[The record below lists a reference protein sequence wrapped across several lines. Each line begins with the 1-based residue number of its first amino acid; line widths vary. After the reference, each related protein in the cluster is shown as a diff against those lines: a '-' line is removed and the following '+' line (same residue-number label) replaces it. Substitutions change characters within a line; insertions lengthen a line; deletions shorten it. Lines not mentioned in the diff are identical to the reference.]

1 LGEWRF
7 FAFKRKYNA
16 VSGPLESPL
25 SGAKQQ
31 SDYWLLFLYIMAALS
46 RPKRRSQIMQKRNI
60 EIKLRLDKKEAE
72 SLNKRVK
79 KSGLSRESYLRH
91 IINGLVPTD
100 VPPPDYY
107 SMMRE
112 LHGIG
117 NNLNQI
123 AQKAHVLNVL
133 DVKRYDEAVKAL
145 DSAVLNIT
153 NAVMLPRKIE

>member
-1 LGEWRF
+1 
-7 FAFKRKYNA
+7 
-16 VSGPLESPL
+16 
-25 SGAKQQ
+25 
-31 SDYWLLFLYIMAALS
+31 
-46 RPKRRSQIMQKRNI
+46 MQKRNI

-91 IINGLVPTD
+91 IINGLVSTD

-112 LHGIG
+112 LYGIG

-145 DSAVLNIT
+145 DKSVLNIT
-153 NAVMLPRKIE
+153 NAVMLPMEIK